1 MEGIMIKEAAK
12 MLGVEAHVLRYWEDE
27 LGLTI
32 KRNTMGHRYYDERD
46 IKMFTE
52 VQALKAKGL
61 TLKDIRTGI
70 EKHKQGRKNS
80 EMQETLQQEVIHNGG
95 NGKEEYDSEKQRGIN
110 GQEENNTRQEIKTP
124 EKVSG
129 EDIKVVDFKLAQMQ
143 SVMNRVI
150 ANALRENKGII
161 ASSIKGEITED
172 VMKQL
177 DVIMREREEREEER
191 FRKLDECLRR
201 IQLANEEVAAT
212 RMRRRFRRKKP

>member
-27 LGLTI
+27 LGLAI

-52 VQALKAKGL
+52 VQELKAKGF

-70 EKHKQGRKNS
+70 EKHKQ
-80 EMQETLQQEVIHNGG
+80 
-95 NGKEEYDSEKQRGIN
+95 EK
-110 GQEENNTRQEIKTP
+110 ENNTQKEMTSP
-124 EKVSG
+124 EKVAN

-201 IQLANEEVAAT
+201 IQQANEEVAAT
-212 RMRRRFRRKKP
+212 KVRRRFRRKRP